1 MLKKRLIFT
10 LLYTDG
16 SFILSRNFRR
26 QKVGGLDWLKQNYD
40 FKNVSRFIDELIIL
54 NIGNTKNDLSDFA
67 EVVSEISRECFVP
80 VAAGGGIK
88 SLNDAKLLI
97 SNGADKVVLNTLI
110 FENEQIVKEIS
121 SYFGKQ
127 CVVGSIDV
135 KRNTLGIP
143 EIYYNNG
150 SILSSIPYS
159 KLLPRISESLV
170 GEIYLNSIDKD
181 GTGQG
186 YDMKLLNDI
195 SSVLSVPVI
204 MAGGVGNAKHLL
216 TGLRSDAV
224 SAVATAHLFNFV
236 GSGLKEARKKLH
248 SASINL
254 AFWEAYE

>member
-10 LLYTDG
+10 LLYADG

-26 QKVGGLDWLKQNYD
+26 QKVGGLDWLKRNYN
-40 FKNVSRFIDELIIL
+40 FENVSRFIDELIIL

-67 EVVSEISRECFVP
+67 EVVSEISGECFVP

-97 SNGADKVVLNTLI
+97 SKGADKVVLNTLL
-110 FENEQIVKEIS
+110 FENEQTVKEIAT
-121 SYFGKQ
+121 YFGKQ

-135 KRNTLGIP
+135 KRNEFGTP

-150 SILSSIPYS
+150 SLLSSIPYT
-159 KLLPRISESLV
+159 KLLPHIATSLV
-170 GEIYLNSIDKD
+170 GEIYLNSIDQD

-186 YDMKLLNDI
+186 YDIQLLDDL
-195 SSVLSVPVI
+195 SSSLAVPI
-204 MAGGVGNAKHLL
+204 ILAGGVGNAKHLL
-216 TGLRSDAV
+216 NGLHAETV

-236 GSGLKEARKKLH
+236 GSGLKEARQKLH
-248 SASINL
+248 AASINL
-254 AFWEAYE
+254 ASWEHYH